1 MPGMNVT
8 GAEAGVQVIPPMAL
22 AAAIIMVAL
31 GALIV
36 IIYRFDHL
44 AWKAQHTYIFDKAA
58 AVDPL
63 RAGPTCGEED
73 DDDDDDNRN
82 GRGAGT
88 DAAQLEVETDGVEGL
103 DDGLSDTLR
112 TSLLRDSA
120 QQGTMK

>member
-1 MPGMNVT
+1 MNVT

-36 IIYRFDHL
+36 IIYGFDRTK

-73 DDDDDDNRN
+73 DDDDDGNRT
-82 GRGAGT
+82 GRGAGA
-88 DAAQLEVETDGVEGL
+88 DPAQLEVETDGVEGL
-103 DDGLSDTLR
+103 DDGLSDTLH
-112 TSLLRDSA
+112 TSLLHDSA
-120 QQGTMK
+120 Q